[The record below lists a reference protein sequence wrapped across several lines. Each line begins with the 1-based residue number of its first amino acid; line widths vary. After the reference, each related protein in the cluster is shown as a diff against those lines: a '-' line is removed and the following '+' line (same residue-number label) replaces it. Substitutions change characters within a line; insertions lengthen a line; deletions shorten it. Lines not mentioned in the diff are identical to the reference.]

1 MSMSS
6 GILRTWNDERGFGFI
21 APTQGGRELF
31 VHISAFP
38 QDGSRPTLGE
48 TLQFELGAGKDG
60 KPQAVRV
67 RRMALMGSGTS
78 NTSTST
84 STGTGTGTGTGT
96 TAPSAL
102 AAPRPVRAYPTVRS
116 EPVRAAS
123 SRASFAASSGN
134 RRSTFWRGLIVVL
147 LVASLCAY
155 GYKQYRQHLSELRR
169 FSAPPDATEQST
181 PPAPAAVVES
191 FRCDGRTH
199 CSQMNSCAEATYFL
213 RNCPGVK
220 MDGDHDGVACEE
232 QWCGVR

>member
-1 MSMSS
+1 MSS

-78 NTSTST
+78 NTSP
-84 STGTGTGTGTGT
+84 

-102 AAPRPVRAYPTVRS
+102 AAPRPVRACPTVRS
-116 EPVRAAS
+116 EPVRAVS
-123 SRASFAASSGN
+123 SRASFPASSGS
-134 RRSTFWRGLIVVL
+134 RRATFWRGLVVVL

-169 FSAPPDATEQST
+169 FSAPPDAIEQST

-199 CSQMNSCAEATYFL
+199 CSEMRSCDEATFFL

-232 QWCGVR
+232 QWCRETI

>member
-78 NTSTST
+78 
-84 STGTGTGTGTGT
+84 T
-96 TAPSAL
+96 TAPSAV

-134 RRSTFWRGLIVVL
+134 RRATFWRGLIVVL

-199 CSQMNSCAEATYFL
+199 CSEMRSCDEATYFL